1 MRTEILD
8 LLRSADGQYVSGEE
22 IARRLNVS
30 RTAIWKHMQELKQA
44 GYAIESQS
52 RSGYRLAGKPDLLL
66 PEEIDAA
73 LTTKTLGRT
82 VYHFDEVDSTNNRGK
97 TLAMQ
102 GALEG
107 AIIVSETQG
116 GGRGRL
122 SRGWFSPRGKGVWFS
137 IVLRPRFLPQ
147 EAPKCTLLA
156 AVAIVKGIRA
166 ATGIEVGIKWPND
179 ILYEGKKIVGILT
192 EMSAEMDGIAYVVI
206 GMGINVN
213 ISQDELPEEI
223 RGTAT
228 SLSAIGGRSFRR
240 LDVLAASLAAMEP
253 LYERVQESGFAPVL
267 DEWRKYAVT
276 LGQEVNVISV
286 DQVFS
291 GVAMDIDDDGALLV
305 KKPDGTLERVL
316 AGDVSIRTKQSAR

>member
-8 LLRSADGQYVSGEE
+8 LLRGAGGQYVSGEE

-30 RTAIWKHMQELKQA
+30 RTAIWKHVQELKQA

-52 RSGYRLAGKPDLLL
+52 RSGYRLAGAPDLLL
-66 PEEIDAA
+66 PEEIGAA
-73 LTTKTLGRT
+73 LATQTLGRT
-82 VYHFDEVDSTNNRGK
+82 VYYFDEVDSTSNRAK
-97 TLAMQ
+97 ALAM
-102 GALEG
+102 EG
-107 AIIVSETQG
+107 APDGAIVVSETQG

-147 EAPKCTLLA
+147 EAPKCTLMA
-156 AVAIVKGIRA
+156 AVAIVRGIRA

-179 ILYEGKKIVGILT
+179 ILYDGKKLVGILT
-192 EMSAEMDGIAYVVI
+192 EMSAEMDGINYVVI

-213 ISQDELPEEI
+213 ILPDELPEEI
-223 RGTAT
+223 RASAT
-228 SLSAIGGRSFRR
+228 SLAAAGGRSYRR
-240 LDVLAASLAAMEP
+240 LDVLTASLAAMEP
-253 LYERVQESGFAPVL
+253 LYEQVQQRGFAPVL
-267 DEWRKYAVT
+267 DAWRSHAVT

-291 GVAMDIDDDGALLV
+291 GLAVDIDSEGALLV
-305 KKPDGTLERVL
+305 KKPDGALERVL
-316 AGDVSIRTKQSAR
+316 AGDVSIRPKQSAW